1 MSLGRPYAIRS
12 IYVQL
17 HLCTLS
23 INTMYWSLVQI
34 RLHMFTCHFW
44 FWCLHIR
51 VHVFFFT
58 IIFYCI
64 FQYIYV
70 KIFVS
75 GNGGWVCSLLFECVY
90 FCIYLCICC
99 CINLFW
105 GVLMSVNESTI
116 WCVCIKFLF
125 LFINYS
131 Y

>member
-23 INTMYWSLVQI
+23 INNMYWSLLQI
-34 RLHMFTCHFW
+34 KLYMFTYHFL

-51 VHVFFFT
+51 VRVFFFT

-90 FCIYLCICC
+90 FCIYLCICH
-99 CINLFW
+99 CINFFEVCSLS
-105 GVLMSVNESTI
+105 MNESII
-116 WCVCIKFLF
+116 WCVFIQFLF